1 MTRLTPLTVAAMLL
15 GIAGLPAAAPC
26 AASDSR
32 CTCVTGL
39 RSLDDFARRF
49 ARAEMD
55 TTPFKAGLFLEA
67 TLQRIVDVDPA
78 GHPLPNRLD
87 SLRDARTAYD
97 FSVQRVW
104 RRSGSVPVP
113 DTVRFYTA
121 KTSPC
126 PLPAWAK
133 GKTYLIFAYPVADTL
148 RALTPC
154 AMIFPV
160 NFVQGQETITLLDSA
175 FSRR

>member
-1 MTRLTPLTVAAMLL
+1 MPRFQFLAVGLMLI
-15 GIAGLPAAAPC
+15 GIARSAEPALC
-26 AASDSR
+26 ATRNAR

-39 RSLDDFARRF
+39 RSLDDVVRSF

-55 TTPFKAGLFLEA
+55 RTPLQSGVFLEA
-67 TLQRIVDVDPA
+67 TVQGIVDVDSA
-78 GHPLPNRLD
+78 GQPLPKGLAF
-87 SLRDARTAYD
+87 LTDARTAYD
-97 FSVQRVW
+97 FSVQRTW
-104 RRSGSVPVP
+104 RRQGSVPAP
-113 DTVRFYTA
+113 DSVRFYVP

-126 PLPAWAK
+126 PLPAWVK
-133 GKTYLIFAYPVADTL
+133 GRTYLIFAYPVADTL

-160 NFVQGQETITLLDSA
+160 NFIQGQETIILLDSA